1 MKKFLP
7 TILLIFFIKSYAFS
21 NDKIKPIYEGNINAN
36 IKLIVY
42 ESLTCSH
49 CADFHKK
56 IYPKLKKDFID
67 TGLAQIEFR
76 NFPLDMG
83 ALNASKIAHC
93 KNDGNSN
100 ILHYLFKNQ
109 NKWIRGSTIEEVN
122 GHLKNVLE
130 DQNFNIDF
138 DACINNKS
146 VEDHI
151 LEDRITAVKKFKINS
166 TPTLIINEKKFDNP
180 FDYKKI
186 KKTLEKLI

>member
-49 CADFHKK
+49 CGDFHRD

-67 TGLAQIEFR
+67 TGLAQFEFR

-83 ALNASKIAHC
+83 ALNAAKIAHC

-180 FDYKKI
+180 FDY
-186 KKTLEKLI
+186 